1 MGRPL
6 LMDSNDQ
13 HRQKKRRSFFFF
25 FSFSLSF
32 SLSLPFLS
40 SLAISI
46 PIFSISLTR
55 RTSRSVLSLS
65 LFRHS
70 FTIFFKRTVRFLP
83 LSTTP
88 FIPLPLNYVFTLASS
103 DARGFR
109 PTLEYTSNLEHAVAA
124 KLKRKWGGKRDLGSR
139 KVNRGFVFPFFV
151 W

>member
-13 HRQKKRRSFFFF
+13 HRQKKRRSFFFLF
-25 FSFSLSF
+25 LLSLSL
-32 SLSLPFLS
+32 SLFPSLPFLS
-40 SLAISI
+40 SLTRIHSHILHLPYERNVTTRA
-46 PIFSISLTR
+46 FSLA
-55 RTSRSVLSLS
+55 LPP
-65 LFRHS
+65 LFHHL
-70 FTIFFKRTVRFLP
+70 FKRTLRFLP
-83 LSTTP
+83 PSTTP

-139 KVNRGFVFPFFV
+139 GK
-151 W
+151 